1 MYLYI
6 HTFTSLFKIT
16 LLYYFYI
23 KTSKISPTEIPFA
36 SDLKNR
42 NTDFHA
48 CELSHLSHVRLF
60 GLYGL

>member
-16 LLYYFYI
+16 LSYYFYI

-36 SDLKNR
+36 SDLRNR

-48 CELSHLSHVRLF
+48 CELSRLSHVQLF
-60 GLYGL
+60 GPYGL